1 MHVHVPVSAACGC
14 GRAHR
19 VSVCSCGCMAMREF
33 LRVWGYADM
42 LVWPLYPKRGRSQD
56 DQGGANGASI
66 TDRVWAWSSWGLF
79 AKEIKRI

>member
-33 LRVWGYADM
+33 LRVWGYAGLATVSKERTITRRPGDPM
-42 LVWPLYPKRGRSQD
+42 EHQLQIVVLLGFICKRNQK
-56 DQGGANGASI
+56 NMI
-66 TDRVWAWSSWGLF
+66 L
-79 AKEIKRI
+79 KRYE